1 MTPVLDTFPLHPT
14 ERQDYDISFQRYL
27 ARHSDTIHT
36 AEVTSNCEHLQLA
49 YAFASGVV
57 KVFVQGPP
65 GKHIVVARITTTGG
79 RQRRGAIAIHIK
91 GDHPCAPAA

>member
-1 MTPVLDTFPLHPT
+1 MTHVLETFPLHTT

-27 ARHSDTIHT
+27 ARHNDTLLT
-36 AEVTSNCEHLQLA
+36 AVVTSNCEALQLA
-49 YAFASGVV
+49 YAFSAGVV

-79 RQRRGAIAIHIK
+79 RQRRGAIAVRIK
-91 GDHPCAPAA
+91 GDTPCA

>member
-1 MTPVLDTFPLHPT
+1 MTNVLDTFPQHTT

-27 ARHSDTIHT
+27 ARHNDTIET
-36 AEVTSNCEHLQLA
+36 AQVTSNCETLQLA
-49 YAFASGVV
+49 YAFASGVI

-79 RQRRGAIAIHIK
+79 RTRRGAIAIRIK
-91 GDHPCAPAA
+91 GDTPCAPAP